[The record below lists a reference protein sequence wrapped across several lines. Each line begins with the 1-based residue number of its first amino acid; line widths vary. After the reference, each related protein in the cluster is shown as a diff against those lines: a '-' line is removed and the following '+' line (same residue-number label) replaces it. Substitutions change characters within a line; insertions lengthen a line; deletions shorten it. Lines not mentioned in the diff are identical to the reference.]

1 MTLPALAN
9 APSPE
14 PDFVGSFAAWLAARG
29 CVGETYA
36 KSARR
41 FFARWPDPHDWA
53 DQPLEGRLRL
63 DRNLRVVLNWLILTH
78 ELHPGYDWLV
88 ATTPYTCWQEF
99 PTTQHWADVERFL
112 ATATNLGYAERTR
125 TTAACRVLMRLL
137 IQTGGPLSAITE
149 SDLAGLE
156 AAARERTDW
165 RGCSAALH
173 ASRVVL
179 YHLGVLERSPDD
191 PPVPGPLEWR
201 FAASPAGLRSGFLGY
216 LERLAGFVSSE
227 RVRTVARHLGAF
239 GEHLGRSAPE
249 MTSFAELDRR
259 THIEPFLNA
268 VAAARR
274 KDNDEPVSISER
286 RQRISVVSRFL
297 ADIAEWGWSDAPQR
311 RLIFVRDAPREP
323 RPLPRYIPL
332 DADRRLHDAL
342 ETSPNRLLADGLLV
356 VRATGIRIG
365 ELLTLELDCV
375 HEVSGLGSWLKVPL
389 GKFDTERMV
398 PLDDETVTVIDRL
411 VAARGPQRAL
421 RHPRNAKMVDFLM
434 VHYGRRISQHA
445 MRSELRQAA
454 AEAGLDGAT
463 PHQLRHT
470 YATALV
476 NSGVPLQHLMVLL
489 GHQSAEMS
497 LRYGR
502 LFDSTV
508 RESYE
513 RALSLAKAHLG
524 PILPQGIPVELNT
537 DWRSSPL
544 IKTRLAGGYCLRTV
558 AQGPCAYANIC
569 EHCPSLRNDTG
580 FIAVLD
586 AQRADTEALAADA
599 EARSWS
605 EETARHHRLLERLDL
620 LLSRAQAG

>member
-14 PDFVGSFAAWLAARG
+14 PDLGGSFSAWLAGRG
-29 CVGETYA
+29 CTGETYA

-41 FFARWPDPHDWA
+41 FFARWPDPDNWA
-53 DQPLEGRLRL
+53 DQPLADRLRL

-78 ELHPGYDWLV
+78 DLHPGYDWLV

-99 PTTQHWADVERFL
+99 PTTRHWPDVERFL
-112 ATATNLGYAERTR
+112 ATAVNLGYAERTR

-149 SDLAGLE
+149 TDLAALE
-156 AAARERTDW
+156 QAARERMDW
-165 RGCSAALH
+165 RRFSAVLH
-173 ASRVVL
+173 TTRVVL
-179 YHLGVLERSPDD
+179 YHLGVLNQSPDD
-191 PPVPGPLEWR
+191 PPVRGGLEWR
-201 FAASPAGLRSGFLGY
+201 FAASPACLRSGFLGY
-216 LERLAGFVSSE
+216 LERLAGIVSSE
-227 RVRTVARHLGAF
+227 RVRTVARHLAAF
-239 GEHLGRSAPE
+239 GEHLGVNEPE
-249 MTSFAELDRR
+249 MASFAELDRR
-259 THIEPFLNA
+259 RHIEPFLNA
-268 VAAARR
+268 VAATTRQ
-274 KDNDEPVSISER
+274 DNGEPVSISER

-311 RLIFVRDAPREP
+311 RLIFPRDAPREP

-342 ETSPNRLLADGLLV
+342 EVSPNRLLADGLLL

-365 ELLTLELDCV
+365 ELLSLELDCM

-398 PLDDETVTVIDRL
+398 PLDDETVAVVDRL
-411 VAARGPQRAL
+411 VDARGPQRAL
-421 RHPRNAKMVDFLM
+421 RHPRNARMVDFLM
-434 VHYGRRISQHA
+434 VHYGRRISDHA
-445 MRSELRQAA
+445 MRTELRRAA
-454 AEAGLDGAT
+454 AEVGLDRTT

-476 NSGVPLQHLMVLL
+476 NSGVSLQHLMVLL

-502 LFDSTV
+502 LFDFTV

-513 RALSLAKAHLG
+513 RALTLAKARLG
-524 PILPQGIPVELNT
+524 PILPQAVPVRLNT
-537 DWRSSPL
+537 DWRSAPL
-544 IKTRLAGGYCLRTV
+544 IKARLAGGYCLRTV
-558 AQGPCAYANIC
+558 AQGSCAYANIC
-569 EHCPSLRNDTG
+569 EHCPNLRSDAG
-580 FIAVLD
+580 FLAVLG
-586 AQRADTEALAADA
+586 AQRADAEALAADA
-599 EARSWS
+599 EARGWS
-605 EETARHHRLLERLDL
+605 EEATRHRRLLERLDV
-620 LLSRAQAG
+620 LLSRAEAG

>member
-14 PDFVGSFAAWLAARG
+14 LDLGGSFSAWLAGRG
-29 CVGETYA
+29 CTGETYA

-41 FFARWPDPHDWA
+41 FFARWPDPDNWA
-53 DQPLEGRLRL
+53 DQALADRLRL

-78 ELHPGYDWLV
+78 DLHPGYDWLV

-99 PTTQHWADVERFL
+99 PTTRHWPDVERFL
-112 ATATNLGYAERTR
+112 ATAVNLGYAERTR

-149 SDLAGLE
+149 TDLAALE
-156 AAARERTDW
+156 QAARERMDW
-165 RGCSAALH
+165 RRFSAVLH
-173 ASRVVL
+173 TTRVVL
-179 YHLGVLERSPDD
+179 YHLGVLDQSPDD
-191 PPVPGPLEWR
+191 PPVRGGLEWR
-201 FAASPAGLRSGFLGY
+201 FAASPACLRSGFLGY
-216 LERLAGFVSSE
+216 LERLAGIVSSE
-227 RVRTVARHLGAF
+227 RVRTVARHLAAF
-239 GEHLGRSAPE
+239 GEHLGVNEPE
-249 MTSFAELDRR
+249 MASFAELDRR
-259 THIEPFLNA
+259 RHIEPFLNA
-268 VAAARR
+268 VAATTRQ
-274 KDNDEPVSISER
+274 DNGEPVSISER

-311 RLIFVRDAPREP
+311 RLIFPRDAPREP

-342 ETSPNRLLADGLLV
+342 EVSPNRLLADGLLL

-398 PLDDETVTVIDRL
+398 PLDDETVAVVDRL
-411 VAARGPQRAL
+411 VDARGPQRAL

-434 VHYGRRISQHA
+434 VHYGRRISDHA
-445 MRSELRQAA
+445 MRTELRRAA
-454 AEAGLDGAT
+454 AEVGLDRAT

-476 NSGVPLQHLMVLL
+476 NSGVSLQHLMVLL

-513 RALSLAKAHLG
+513 RALTLAKARLG
-524 PILPQGIPVELNT
+524 PILPQAVPVGLNT
-537 DWRSSPL
+537 DWRSAPL
-544 IKTRLAGGYCLRTV
+544 IKARLAGGYCLRTV
-558 AQGPCAYANIC
+558 AQGSCAYANIC
-569 EHCPSLRNDTG
+569 EHCPNLRSDAG
-580 FIAVLD
+580 FLAVLG
-586 AQRADTEALAADA
+586 AQRADAEALAADA
-599 EARSWS
+599 EARGWS
-605 EETARHHRLLERLDL
+605 EEATRHRRLLERLDV
-620 LLSRAQAG
+620 LLSRAEAG